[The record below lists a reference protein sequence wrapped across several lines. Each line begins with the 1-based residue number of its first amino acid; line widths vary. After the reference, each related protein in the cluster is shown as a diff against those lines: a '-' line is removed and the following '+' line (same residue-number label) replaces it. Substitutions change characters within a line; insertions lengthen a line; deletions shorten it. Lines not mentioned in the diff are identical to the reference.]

1 MADAT
6 LTNATDSEITAEIES
21 QYRSRFNPPA
31 GFRLVGDSNDLR
43 ELLEDPDYSGVWD
56 GPENSG
62 NGWVVS
68 VAWSNSAGLLFY
80 GDHASKTGRSD
91 DEPFTAAQALEMSA
105 ALTALVEQVT
115 A

>member
-1 MADAT
+1 MTDAT
-6 LTNATDSEITAEIES
+6 LTNATDSEITVEIES
-21 QYRSRFNPPA
+21 QYRARFNPPA

-68 VAWSNSAGLLFY
+68 VAWSNSEGLLFY
-80 GDHASKTGRSD
+80 GDHASKTGRPD

-105 ALTALVEQVT
+105 ALTALVQQV
-115 A
+115 AG